1 MVLQRICL
9 NPCSAKGSEFEIREF
24 NIGKGIWGGAMEKK
38 AMEKKAMEKKAI
50 ERWQDET
57 VRRLDSEEEEPMIL
71 EEIEIEE
78 LFIDGLCG
86 VY

>member
-9 NPCSAKGSEFEIREF
+9 NPYSAKGSEFEIREF
-24 NIGKGIWGGAMEKK
+24 NIGKGIWGV